1 MGQITKSYFQWEQSM
16 KKKIFLLIIFV
27 LIIALIKVF
36 ELDTVFTFENLKAQK
51 DVLSEYVTSNYT
63 LAVVLFVL
71 LYIVA
76 VAFLIPIATVL
87 TLTGGF
93 LFGSIWGVLFVN
105 IGATVGA
112 VFAFLFARYIVGK
125 KVQAKYEKQLAKFN
139 KELETN
145 KYQYLFSLR
154 FLPIFPFFL
163 VNFLCGVTKLDLKS
177 FVITTSL
184 GIIPGSFVYTYAGS
198 SLASI
203 ESLGDIFT
211 KEILF
216 AFILLG
222 TLTLIPVVV
231 KKFNERRRK

>member
-1 MGQITKSYFQWEQSM
+1 M
-16 KKKIFLLIIFV
+16 KKKILLIIIFV